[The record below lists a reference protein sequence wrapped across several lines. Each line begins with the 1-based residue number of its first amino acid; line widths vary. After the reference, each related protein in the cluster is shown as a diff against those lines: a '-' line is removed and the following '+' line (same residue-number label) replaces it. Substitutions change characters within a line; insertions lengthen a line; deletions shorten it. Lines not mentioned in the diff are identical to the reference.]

1 MFRTERRR
9 DIQGDSYPWI
19 VKTTGVVNQFYVYA
33 VDGDFG
39 PFLLKFCSYFPYNAK
54 LCINGHEWATRQATK
69 PASPTPRWT
78 TGLLPARTRVEAS
91 ASHGEAGQVPHP
103 DVTAL
108 TQPKQAADPSELSHQ
123 RSTTTLPL
131 EPLLIPA

>member
-1 MFRTERRR
+1 
-9 DIQGDSYPWI
+9 

-108 TQPKQAADPSELSHQ
+108 TQPKQAADPSELSH
-123 RSTTTLPL
+123 STINHDSTAGA
-131 EPLLIPA
+131 PAYPRLRKHREDSRG